1 MFVLG
6 VKTHHSP
13 STSHPPPDRCP
24 PSFGFSSACAGE
36 SRRSRW
42 ARAQTPCSCPESACH
57 LHSYSITLSAFS
69 HLGTFRSFTFRDASW
84 ISLRKSGGRDDCEL
98 LAGFT
103 VFCVFGFT
111 GVVSF
116 STGVI
121 GEGGGRRA

>member
-42 ARAQTPCSCPESACH
+42 ARAQTPCSYPESACH
-57 LHSYSITLSAFS
+57 LHSYSITLSALS

-116 STGVI
+116 STGVT
-121 GEGGGRRA
+121 GEGGGLRA